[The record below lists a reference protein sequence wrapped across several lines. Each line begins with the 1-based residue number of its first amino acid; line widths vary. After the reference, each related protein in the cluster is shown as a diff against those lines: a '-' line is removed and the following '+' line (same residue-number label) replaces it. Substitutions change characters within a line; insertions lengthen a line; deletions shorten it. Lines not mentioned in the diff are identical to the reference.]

1 MKHLLYIL
9 LAFSLV
15 GCARFTQ
22 QRAQLTGS
30 DEVVAELGQH
40 KMFRSE
46 LEDVTNLAESNEDSA
61 KMADAY
67 IRQWATDILFYEKAH
82 AREDKAIEALVDDYR
97 RSLYLHRYEEKLIN
111 RKMPKNVHPDSVRA
125 FYEANKD
132 LYLLHED
139 ILKGVLMIVP
149 MGAPHSDKVKKWLQK
164 PEENIEHIEKYAYQ
178 YATGYQLFTSD
189 WISGNQIMIRMP
201 STEGNLSQKM
211 HNTNYIE
218 MRDSAAIYMLQI
230 TDKHFVGEPMPLDYA
245 EPQIRAAI
253 LQKRQVDFIRRYR
266 ESLYEEA
273 LDGKLKISRA
283 EEP

>member
-1 MKHLLYIL
+1 MVLS
-9 LAFSLV
+9 LA

-22 QRAQLTGS
+22 QRAQFTGS

-40 KMFRSE
+40 KMFHSE
-46 LEDVTNLAESNEDSA
+46 LKDVTNLAKNNEDSA
-61 KMADAY
+61 KMAEAY

-82 AREDKAIEALVDDYR
+82 AREDKSIEALVDDYR
-97 RSLYLHRYEEKLIN
+97 RSLYLHRYEEKLID
-111 RKMPKNVHPDSVRA
+111 RKMPKSVHKDSIRA

-149 MGAPHSDKVKKWLQK
+149 TNAPKADKVKKWLQD

-178 YATGYQLFTSD
+178 YATGYQLFTRE
-189 WISGNQIMIRMP
+189 WVSGNQIMIRMP

-211 HNTNYIE
+211 RNSDYIE
-218 MRDSAAIYMLQI
+218 MRDSAALYMLKI
-230 TDKHFVGEPMPLDYA
+230 TDKHFVGEPMPLEYA

-253 LQKRQVDFIRRYR
+253 LQKRQVDFIRAYR
-266 ESLYEEA
+266 ESLYEDA
-273 LDGKLKISRA
+273 LDGKLKIRKA
-283 EEP
+283 KKP